1 MTDKAAIY
9 IRVSTEEQVEGYSL
23 DAQRRAF
30 QTLVQGRGWT
40 AYREY
45 LDEGKSAHNDD
56 IRKRPKFQEAIDDA
70 RHESETGLSYLR
82 EALGAFRLEV
92 AKSYASIPYLKEVER
107 RLTEHLVRIENKL
120 DGVVQ
125 RSGPG
130 GAS

>member
-1 MTDKAAIY
+1 MQEPWTLNVIWWITA
-9 IRVSTEEQVEGYSL
+9 VEIPALAGL
-23 DAQRRAF
+23 FWLIWRNRRD
-30 QTLVQGRGWT
+30 T
-40 AYREY
+40 
-45 LDEGKSAHNDD
+45 
-56 IRKRPKFQEAIDDA
+56 QEAIDDA

>member
-1 MTDKAAIY
+1 MQETWTLNVIWWITA
-9 IRVSTEEQVEGYSL
+9 VEIPALAGL
-23 DAQRRAF
+23 FWLNWRNRR
-30 QTLVQGRGWT
+30 
-40 AYREY
+40 
-45 LDEGKSAHNDD
+45 D
-56 IRKRPKFQEAIDDA
+56 IEEAIDDA

-82 EALGAFRLEV
+82 ETLASFKLEV

-107 RLTEHLVRIENKL
+107 RLTAHLVRIENKL